1 VAYGDEN
8 TFPMIESQIPN
19 VHTIA
24 VLALTAVALFLF
36 SREKIPLE
44 TSSLL
49 VLVMLAVGF
58 ELFPYQ
64 GAAGRIHS
72 IDFFRGFG
80 HEALVAVSALMVAGF
95 GLVRSGA
102 LEPVGRSLS
111 RLWVASPRISFLLT
125 LIIAGVLSAFINN
138 TPIVVLLLPILV
150 SVCLKT
156 KTNASSLLLPMGF
169 ATLIGGMSTT
179 IGTSTNLLVIGVAAD
194 MGQPRMG
201 MFDFVIPATIANCLG
216 LVYLWLLAPIILPKR
231 EMVMTDTS
239 PRIFSAHLEIR
250 EESQADGLKLSE
262 VVALTDNVMS
272 VEGIRRS
279 ETTNIMPLPDALIK
293 AGDRLFVIDTPRRLK
308 EYEQL
313 LGATLYSGVDVV
325 DEDHPLKAEDQQL
338 AEGIIFQGSPLQNR
352 TLNDVR
358 FLDSYQLVVVAVH
371 RAHQKIKSMPQGI
384 GNLPLRVGDVLL
396 LQGKREQIARLKQQ
410 SIVMVL
416 DATTD
421 LPHTRKA
428 RQSLAIMLGIILLA
442 AFGILPIAISATCG
456 ALAMVLFKCLN
467 WRDVSQALN
476 AQVILLIVASL
487 ALGNALLLTGGSEFL
502 AASFI
507 KLTDGASPPII
518 LSSLILLM
526 ALLTNVVSNNAAA
539 VIGTPVAVSIA
550 TSLQLPAAPF
560 VLAVLFGANMS
571 YATPMAY
578 QTNLLV
584 MSAGNYTF
592 ADFLRVGL
600 PLILIMW
607 MAYSWLLPM
616 FYGL

>member
-1 VAYGDEN
+1 
-8 TFPMIESQIPN
+8 MIESELPN
-19 VHTIA
+19 AHTIA
-24 VLALTAVALFLF
+24 VLALTAIALVLF

-49 VLVMLAVGF
+49 VLALLAVGF
-58 ELFPYQ
+58 ELFPYE
-64 GAAGRIHS
+64 GEAGRVQS
-72 IDFFRGFG
+72 LDFFRGFG
-80 HEALVAVSALMVAGF
+80 HEALVAVSALMIAGY

-111 RLWVASPRISFLLT
+111 KLWSASPRISFLFT
-125 LIIAGVLSAFINN
+125 LLLAGVLSAFINN

-150 SVCLKT
+150 SVSLKT
-156 KTNASSLLLPMGF
+156 KVSASSLLMPMGF

-194 MGQPRMG
+194 LGQPRMG
-201 MFDFVIPATIANCLG
+201 MFDFIIPATIANSLG
-216 LVYLWLLAPIILPKR
+216 MLYLWLVAPRILPRR
-231 EMVMTDTS
+231 EMVMADTS

-250 EESQADGLKLSE
+250 EESQANGLKLLE
-262 VVALTDNVMS
+262 VVALTNNMMN

-279 ETTNIMPLPDALIK
+279 ETTYIMPLPDALIR
-293 AGDRLFVIDTPRRLK
+293 AGDRLFVFDTPSRLK
-308 EYEQL
+308 EYEQI
-313 LGATLYSGVDVV
+313 LGATLYSGADVV
-325 DEDHPLKAEDQQL
+325 DDDHPLKAQDQQL

-352 TLNDVR
+352 TLNEVH
-358 FLDSYQLVVVAVH
+358 FLESHQLVVVAIH
-371 RAHQKIKSMPQGI
+371 RAHQKIKSMPRGI
-384 GNLPLRVGDVLL
+384 GSLPLRVGDILL
-396 LQGKREQIARLKQQ
+396 LQGKREQIDLLKQQ

-421 LPHTRKA
+421 LPHNRKA
-428 RQSLAIMLGIILLA
+428 SQSLAIMLGIILLA
-442 AFGILPIAISATCG
+442 ALGILPIAISATCG
-456 ALAMVLFKCLN
+456 ALAMLLSNCLR
-467 WRDVSQALN
+467 WRDVNQALN

-487 ALGNALLLTGGSEFL
+487 ALGNAMLLTGGSEFL

-507 KLTDGASPPII
+507 KLTAGASPPII
-518 LSSLILLM
+518 LSCLILLM

-539 VIGTPVAVSIA
+539 VIGTPVAISIA
-550 TSLQLPAAPF
+550 TSLQLPTAPF

-592 ADFLRVGL
+592 ADFVRVGL

-607 MAYSWLLPM
+607 LAYSWLLPL